1 MTVELS
7 NVLWPAVTEENKV
20 HVEVTQMGVQAYTGA
35 GSETDMLSLSPT
47 QEAAAMTVTLEK
59 SFNTAYAASVF
70 RFLITPNE
78 NTEFSSNN
86 YLYVNFPTSYAPELG
101 NVDCTVNGDR
111 VPCTV
116 SGPFMVTI
124 TGPSTA
130 TGLNTEFTLVING
143 VRQAEG

>member
-1 MTVELS
+1 M
-7 NVLWPAVTEENKV
+7 AV
-20 HVEVTQMGVQAYTGA
+20 G
-35 GSETDMLSLSPT
+35 
-47 QEAAAMTVTLEK
+47 LEK

-86 YLYVNFPTSYAPELG
+86 YLYVNFPSSYAPELG

-116 SGPFMVTI
+116 SSPWTVTL

-130 TGLNTEFTLVING
+130 TGQGVEFTLVIHG
-143 VRQAEG
+143 VRQTEGQSGHIYLGLSSGYN

>member
-1 MTVELS
+1 
-7 NVLWPAVTEENKV
+7 
-20 HVEVTQMGVQAYTGA
+20 
-35 GSETDMLSLSPT
+35 
-47 QEAAAMTVTLEK
+47 MTVTLEK

-86 YLYVNFPTSYAPELG
+86 YLYVNFPSSYAPELG

-116 SGPFMVTI
+116 SGHWTVTV

-130 TGLNTEFTLVING
+130 TGIDAEFTLVING
-143 VRQAEG
+143 VRQTEGPSGHLFLGLSSGYN